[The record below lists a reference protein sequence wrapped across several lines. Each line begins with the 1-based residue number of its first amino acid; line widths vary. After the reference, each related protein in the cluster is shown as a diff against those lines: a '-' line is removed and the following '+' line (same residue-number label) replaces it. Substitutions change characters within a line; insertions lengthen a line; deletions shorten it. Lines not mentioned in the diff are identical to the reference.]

1 MTSGV
6 PAADASPFAPKRAGR
21 AHPLWRVAAAILILF
36 ALFAACLPLMTSQV
50 ASDAPAVAM
59 GTIDLSAMR
68 GLDKVVP
75 LSGEW
80 RVTWRG
86 GPAPDG
92 PPAGTERFV
101 HVPGRWSGDPGPAGR
116 PLPELGV
123 ATYSLVVNGLA
134 PGSYALHLPPT
145 FGANR
150 LWIDGRLVSG
160 RGVVALNPEQA
171 RSERLNQEVSF
182 EHRGGPLRIA
192 IDVAALH
199 HRDNGLEN
207 MPMLGSAQAIRDF
220 SDREWGKDILYLAT
234 LLLLSL
240 VGAVTF
246 LFRPEDRAA
255 LYISLGGALFVPL
268 SAIFSYDNLLLI
280 ALPGLSFRAMLA
292 IQFLGGLGAAAALL
306 AYTRELFPQET
317 PRLLFLALLAILAL
331 LFVTQAVVLG
341 LGDTYLASEISRLST
356 AAGMA
361 SLLAMMGIVL
371 AAAIRRR
378 KGAAIYLLGLGA
390 FTFMIMV
397 RSAVAN
403 ALLRADEVAAIDL
416 PAIGALLFLVSHFV
430 LLAERLASAITA
442 SENINRDLRQLIS
455 VSSAITS
462 ETDLNALLG
471 RIVEATSRI
480 LDADRASLFLHD
492 PEQHQLTSAVAEGV
506 DAAPISIPDDFGIAG
521 AAFTSGEII
530 AVRNAYADA
539 RFHAGIDRETGYVTR
554 SVLACPITARDGRR
568 LGVLEALNRRGRRGF
583 DQEDKARIAAF
594 AAQAAIALDNAR
606 LFTQVTES
614 RDYSESILSSMSSA
628 VITLD
633 RSAQV
638 AKFNRAACRI
648 LGITKTL
655 LTGADARELLA
666 LGNPE
671 LIPEINAVMRS
682 GESRLLLDV
691 DLRDGR
697 GQTKSVNISLI
708 ALRGAEDKGVLI
720 LMDDISEGKRLQ
732 GTMRRFMPQEAVE
745 QVLGRGDEL
754 LFGSSCTASVLF
766 ADIRGF
772 TPLVEQLTARETVEM
787 LNQVFGELVEAVE
800 GHGGLLDKFMGD
812 AVMAVFG
819 APLNGPHDADNAARA
834 ALEMQRRVAALN
846 ETREGEGKAPIRIGC
861 GIATGEVVAG
871 TIGSL
876 KRMDYTVI
884 GDSVNLASRLQGLS
898 KTYGA
903 PVIVCGQTARAL
915 DGSLSMR
922 ELDIVRVRGRR
933 EPVKIFEL
941 RAFEPG
947 QAALFDRYAE
957 ALDALRERDWTF
969 ACAHFAALAR
979 DVPSDV
985 ATQAMLSRARAFRDH
1000 PPQVDWDGVWDD
1012 RLQDWLT
1019 GTQLPAVRS
1028 AALRR

>member
-1 MTSGV
+1 V
-6 PAADASPFAPKRAGR
+6 EARALRPNGRAR
-21 AHPLWRVAAAILILF
+21 AHPLWRLAAALLILF
-36 ALFAACLPLMTSQV
+36 ALFAACLPLMTSRV
-50 ASDAPAVAM
+50 ANDAPRVAR
-59 GTIDLSAMR
+59 GTVDLSGMGR
-68 GLDKVVP
+68 LDGVVP

-80 RVTWRG
+80 QLTWRG
-86 GPAPDG
+86 GPAEG
-92 PPAGTERFV
+92 PPVGTTRFV
-101 HVPGRWSGDPGPAGR
+101 HVPGRWSSEAEPDGR
-116 PLPELGV
+116 ELPDLGV
-123 ATYSLVVNGLA
+123 ATYSLVVTGLA
-134 PGSYALHLPPT
+134 PGTYALHLSPIY
-145 FGANR
+145 GASR
-150 LWIDGRLVSG
+150 LWIDGRVVSSSG
-160 RGVVALNPEQA
+160 DVALRPEQA
-171 RSERLNQEVSF
+171 RSQRRNQEVSF
-182 EHRGGPLRIA
+182 EHRGGQLRIA

-207 MPMLGSAQAIRDF
+207 MPLLGSTAAMRDY
-220 SDREWGKDILYLAT
+220 SDREWGKDILYLST

-240 VGAVTF
+240 VAAVTF
-246 LFRPEDRAA
+246 LFRPQDRAA
-255 LYISLGGALFVPL
+255 LYISIACALFVPL
-268 SAIFSYDNLLLI
+268 SAIFSYDNMLLI
-280 ALPGLSFRAMLA
+280 AVPWLDFRGMLA
-292 IQFLGGLGAAAALL
+292 VQFLGGIGAIAALL
-306 AYTRELFPQET
+306 AYTRELFPKET
-317 PRLLFLALLAILAL
+317 PRPLFLLLLGGFGLLFIA
-331 LFVTQAVVLG
+331 QAVVLA
-341 LGDTYLASEISRLST
+341 LGDTLLASDISRLST
-356 AAGMA
+356 GLGML
-361 SLLAMMGIVL
+361 SLLTMIGIVL
-371 AAAIRRR
+371 IAAVRGR
-378 KGAAIYLLGLGA
+378 KGAAIYLIGLSA
-390 FTFMIMV
+390 FTFMIML

-416 PAIGALLFLVSHFV
+416 PAIGALLFLISHFV
-430 LLAERLASAITA
+430 LLAERLATAITA
-442 SENINRDLRQLIS
+442 SEHINRDLRQLIS

-462 ETDLNALLG
+462 ETDLGALLG

-492 PEQHQLTSAVAEGV
+492 PEQQQLTSAVAEGMSS
-506 DAAPISIPDDFGIAG
+506 DPISIPDDFGIAG
-521 AAFTSGEII
+521 AAFTSGEIV

-539 RFHAGIDRETGYVTR
+539 RFHAGVDSVTGYVTR
-554 SVLACPITARDGRR
+554 SVLACPIVARDGRR
-568 LGVLEALNRRGRRGF
+568 LGVLEALNRRGRKGF
-583 DQEDKARIAAF
+583 DEDDKARIAAF

-638 AKFNRAACRI
+638 AKFNRAACKI
-648 LGITKTL
+648 LGITKTHL
-655 LTGADARELLA
+655 NGADARELLA

-691 DLRDGR
+691 DLRNGR

-708 ALRGAEDKGVLI
+708 ALRGGAEDKGVLI

-745 QVLGRGDEL
+745 QVLSRGDEL

-772 TPLVEQLTARETVEM
+772 TTLVEELSARETVEM

-819 APLNGPHDADNAARA
+819 APLVGLRDADNAARA
-834 ALEMQRRVAALN
+834 ALEMQQRVSVLN
-846 ETREGEGKAPIRIGC
+846 EARAAEGKQPIRIGC

-884 GDSVNLASRLQGLS
+884 GDSVNLASRLQGLT
-898 KTYGA
+898 KTYGTS
-903 PVIVCGQTARAL
+903 VIACGHTAEAL
-915 DGSLSMR
+915 SAGLSVR
-922 ELDIVRVRGRR
+922 ELDTVRVRGRR

-941 RAFEPG
+941 RSLEPG
-947 QAALFDRYAE
+947 HAELFLRYDE
-957 ALDALRERDWTF
+957 ALTALRERDWTF
-969 ACAHFAALAR
+969 ACAHFAALER
-979 DVPSDV
+979 DYPND
-985 ATQAMLSRARAFRDH
+985 APTHAMLNRARTFRDH

-1012 RLQDWLT
+1012 RLQDWQA
-1019 GTQLPAVRS
+1019 GIQLPVLRS
-1028 AALRR
+1028 SALRR